1 MANPSTRVYVTT
13 DMDPSQFSY
22 FTLDDPVQ
30 GLLDGDPAYGLAGP
44 SLYDVSQFLVSVSI
58 NRGKS
63 RELDRFTAGQA
74 SITFNNDNRWFDP
87 FYVESP
93 YYEKIVPRKLVVIET
108 NGIRQFTGYIDDID
122 FTYQL
127 GTKSFAIIKCVD
139 PFLQLSSTQ
148 LSEFTTTAQYSGERV
163 TAILNRPEV
172 NWPLTD
178 RDLDTGAQLF
188 GDDTIP
194 ENTNALQYLQTIE
207 SSEPGAV
214 FIAKNGYVT
223 FKDRINVP
231 PLVDTIIFALDG
243 RAEAVP
249 FSEVEVIYGSE
260 LLYNRIIITRVDGTN
275 PQVAEDSESQTAYGI
290 QTLSQDGLLIADDS
304 AALSL
309 AEYLIG
315 LYAEP
320 ELRFSLVG
328 VTLQDKSTSDQ
339 NEVLDLEINDI
350 VKIVYTPNNV
360 GAPIIQ
366 NALIT
371 GIKHDIGISYHKV
384 AFEFGRAT
392 SIPFLLDDA
401 EYGRLSGTLPT
412 YDDSTI
418 DYDLSDIK
426 YDGTYYEFS
435 KLAF

>member
-30 GLLDGDPAYGLAGP
+30 GLLDGDPAFGLAGP
-44 SLYDVSQFLVSVSI
+44 SLYDVSQFLVSVNI
-58 NRGKS
+58 ERGKS

-74 SITFNNDNRWFDP
+74 TITFNNDNRWFDP
-87 FYVESP
+87 FYTASP
-93 YYEKIVPRKLVVIET
+93 YYGKILPRKLVVIET

-127 GTKSFAIIKCVD
+127 GTKSFAILKCVD
-139 PFLQLSSTQ
+139 PFMQLTSTQ
-148 LSEFTTTAQYSGERV
+148 LSEFTTTEEFSGERV
-163 TAILNRPEV
+163 NTILNRPEV
-172 NWPLTD
+172 NWPLAD
-178 RDLDTGAQLF
+178 RNIDTGAQLL
-188 GDDTIP
+188 GADTVA
-194 ENTNALQYLQTIE
+194 ENTNVLSYLQTVE
-207 SSEPGAV
+207 LSEPGSL

-231 PLVDTIIFALDG
+231 PLIDTIIFALDG

-249 FSEVEVIYGSE
+249 FSDVEVVYGSE
-260 LLYNRIIITRVDGTN
+260 NLYNRVIITRVGGTT
-275 PQVAEDSESQTAYGI
+275 PQVAEDLDSQAAYGI
-290 QTLSQDGLLIADDS
+290 QTLSLDGLLIENDS

-309 AEYLIG
+309 AEYLIDI
-315 LYAEP
+315 YAQP
-320 ELRFSLVG
+320 ELRFSLIG
-328 VTLQDKSTSDQ
+328 VTLQDKSPSDQ
-339 NEVLDLEINDI
+339 IEVLNLEINDI

-360 GAPIIQ
+360 GDEIVQ

-371 GIKHDIGISYHKV
+371 GIKQEIGISFHKIF
-384 AFEFGRAT
+384 FEFGRAT
-392 SIPFLLDDA
+392 SIPFILDDA
-401 EYGRLSGTLPT
+401 LYGRLSGTLPL
-412 YDDSTI
+412 YDDSDTT
-418 DYDLSDIK
+418 YDLADIK

>member
-1 MANPSTRVYVTT
+1 VSNPATRVYVTT

-30 GLLDGDPAYGLAGP
+30 GLLDGDAAYGLGGE
-44 SLYDVSQFLVSVSI
+44 SLFDVTQFLVNI
-58 NRGKS
+58 TIDRGKS
-63 RELDRFTAGQA
+63 RELDRFTAGNA
-74 SITFNNDNRWFDP
+74 TITFNNDSRWFDP
-87 FYVESP
+87 FYTASP
-93 YYEKIVPRKLVVIET
+93 YYGKILPRKLVVIES
-108 NGIRQFTGYIDDID
+108 NGERQFTGYIDDID

-127 GTKSFAIIKCVD
+127 GTKSFAILKCVD
-139 PFLQLSSTQ
+139 PFMQLTSTQ
-148 LSEFTTTAQYSGERV
+148 LSEFTTTEQYSGDRV

-178 RDLDTGAQLF
+178 RDLDTGAQLL
-188 GDDTIP
+188 GEDVVT
-194 ENTNALQYLQTIE
+194 ENTNVLNYLQVIE
-207 SSEPGAV
+207 SSEPGAL

-223 FKDRINVP
+223 FRDRINVP
-231 PLVDTIIFALDG
+231 PLVDTIIFAIDG
-243 RAEAVP
+243 RAESVP
-249 FSEVEVIYGSE
+249 FSEVEVVYGSE
-260 LLYNRIIITRVDGTN
+260 QLYNRVIITREDGT

-290 QTLSQDGLLIADDS
+290 QTLSQDNLLMSNDS

-315 LYAEP
+315 LYSEP

-328 VTLQDKSTSDQ
+328 VTLQDKSQSDQ
-339 NEVLDLEINDI
+339 NEVLALEINDI
-350 VKIVYTPNNV
+350 VKIVYTPN
-360 GAPIIQ
+360 GIGDPIIQ

-384 AFEFGRAT
+384 YFEFGRAT

-401 EYGRLSGTLPT
+401 EYGRLSGTIPA

-418 DYDLSDIK
+418 DYDSSDIK

>member
-1 MANPSTRVYVTT
+1 
-13 DMDPSQFSY
+13 MDPSQFSY

-30 GLLDGDPAYGLAGP
+30 GLLDGDAAYGLGGE
-44 SLYDVSQFLVSVSI
+44 SLFDVTQFLVNI
-58 NRGKS
+58 TIDRGKS
-63 RELDRFTAGQA
+63 RELDRFTAGNA
-74 SITFNNDNRWFDP
+74 TITFNNDSRWFDP
-87 FYVESP
+87 FYTASP
-93 YYEKIVPRKLVVIET
+93 YYGKILPRKLVVIES
-108 NGIRQFTGYIDDID
+108 NGERQFTGYIDDID

-127 GTKSFAIIKCVD
+127 GTKSFAILKCVD
-139 PFLQLSSTQ
+139 PFMQLTSTQ
-148 LSEFTTTAQYSGERV
+148 LSEFTTTEQYSGDRV

-178 RDLDTGAQLF
+178 RDLDTGAQLL
-188 GDDTIP
+188 GEDVVT
-194 ENTNALQYLQTIE
+194 ENTNVLNYLQVIE
-207 SSEPGAV
+207 SSEPGAL

-223 FKDRINVP
+223 FRDRINVP

-243 RAEAVP
+243 RAESVP
-249 FSEVEVIYGSE
+249 FSEVEVVYGSE
-260 LLYNRIIITRVDGTN
+260 QLYNRVIITREDGT

-290 QTLSQDGLLIADDS
+290 QTLSQDNLLMSNDS

-315 LYAEP
+315 LYSEP

-328 VTLQDKSTSDQ
+328 VTLQDKSQSDQ
-339 NEVLDLEINDI
+339 NEVLALEINDI
-350 VKIVYTPNNV
+350 VKIVYTPN
-360 GAPIIQ
+360 GIGDPIIQ

-384 AFEFGRAT
+384 YFEFGRAT

-401 EYGRLSGTLPT
+401 EYGRLSGTIPA
-412 YDDSTI
+412 YDDSSI
-418 DYDLSDIK
+418 DYDSSDIK